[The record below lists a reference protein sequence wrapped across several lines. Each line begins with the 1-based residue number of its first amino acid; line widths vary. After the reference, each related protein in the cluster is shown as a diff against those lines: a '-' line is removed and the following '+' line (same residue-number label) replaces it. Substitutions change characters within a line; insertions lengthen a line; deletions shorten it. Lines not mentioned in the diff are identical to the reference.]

1 MPFVRGWADDKLSL
15 GWHARRCPPRKV
27 LDLDAS
33 ALAGRYSDG
42 HWSRPS
48 RLSCV
53 RIPPSQSRGVQ
64 IKYFAWRRW
73 PKGGLIS
80 AIVGSWI
87 SVGLLQALASL
98 ANGIHIGDPALG
110 LRYAL
115 GMPVM
120 GWVFAG
126 IAIAVGHSRRL
137 SDPRPIALLGGWVL
151 LFSAIATAA
160 WLAGMPY
167 LILETPLS
175 LALPDLDIARFYG
188 PAQFFLVEESFGDAT
203 MRLVLFF
210 PWTTGLG
217 LGGIAIALI
226 SLRAPD
232 WRLRALGF
240 LGGTVGAVFSWSR
253 TAIVVLV
260 AVLAL
265 EALLRLPRWARLVFL
280 GAALTGGYVVAI
292 DGFDPLDAV
301 EKLQQSVENAR
312 GGSSMAR
319 QLIYEKSWEGFVE
332 SPIVGQGWIG
342 ESVHPTEH
350 LPIGSH
356 STVYGL
362 LYTGG
367 LPTFLGFAAALLL
380 TSAAV
385 LWQMLSRP
393 RGADNADLR
402 TALGLCIVL
411 ALFAPY
417 ESLFSLT
424 IPCLYLFTWIG
435 GALRT
440 T

>member
-1 MPFVRGWADDKLSL
+1 MTSTVSSHGRAPTVEPAARPRWAGTRDAALHAKYLIWTPVLWL
-15 GWHARRCPPRKV
+15 GGILTVTGAV
-27 LDLDAS
+27 LLVC
-33 ALAGRYSDG
+33 L
-42 HWSRPS
+42 
-48 RLSCV
+48 
-53 RIPPSQSRGVQ
+53 
-64 IKYFAWRRW
+64 AWRRW
-73 PKGGLIS
+73 PKGRLIT
-80 AIVGSWI
+80 AIVGAWI
-87 SVGLLQALASL
+87 SVGILQALASL
-98 ANGIHIGDPALG
+98 ANGVRVGDPALG
-110 LRYAL
+110 LRYAM

-126 IAIAVGHSRRL
+126 LAIAVGYSRRL

-151 LFSAIATAA
+151 LFSAIAIAG
-160 WLAGMPY
+160 WLAGLPY

-210 PWTTGLG
+210 PWTAGLG
-217 LGGIAIALI
+217 LGGTAIALI
-226 SLRAPD
+226 SLRSAD

-240 LGGTVGAVFSWSR
+240 VGGTVGAVLSWSR
-253 TAIVVLV
+253 TAFVVLV

-265 EALLRLPRWARLVFL
+265 EALLRLPRWARIVLL
-280 GAALTGGYVVAI
+280 GAALTGSYIVAI
-292 DGFDPLDAV
+292 DGFDPLEAV
-301 EKLQQSVENAR
+301 EKLQQSAENAR

-319 QLIYEKSWEGFVE
+319 QLIYEKSWEGFVA
-332 SPIVGQGWIG
+332 SPIIGQGWIG

-356 STVYGL
+356 STVFGL

-367 LPTFLGFAAALLL
+367 LPTFLGFVVALVL

-385 LWQMLSRP
+385 LWQMSSRT
-393 RGADNADLR
+393 RDADNADLR
-402 TALGLCIVL
+402 TALSLCIVL